1 MPESTPVSVRVE
13 LGERSYEAR
22 VGDGLLRSLGAL
34 TSQLLVLP
42 ANRVLL
48 VCDEGVPAALRDEAT
63 ASLAAAGVRFD
74 LLTMPAS
81 ETEKT
86 LDAVQTLLE
95 RASTLRLERQEPFI
109 ALGGGVIGDITGFA
123 AGIYRRG
130 VPWINCPTTLLAMVD
145 ASVGGKTGANVRSG
159 STLLKNAAGVFHQP
173 RLVVLDRAALR
184 SLSMRQLSAGAAE
197 CIKHAMLSLSAPKPD
212 PALMD
217 STKEWLTRGEL
228 AMPPIELMARQIALK
243 AGVVERDER
252 EVAPDAD
259 GGRAIL
265 NLGHTF
271 AHAVETLAEVS
282 LEAGGGA
289 RPGPLMHGEAVGLGL
304 IAAASTARAMRLV
317 DESVVEET
325 RGLVRAAGLPERV
338 HGLPPDETLLDR
350 MRHDK
355 KTAGGRL
362 RLILPVGRGRVT
374 VHSDV
379 ASTAVNAGWKTIR
392 AT

>member
-22 VGDGLLRSLGAL
+22 VGDGLLGSLGTL

-48 VCDEGVPAALRDEAT
+48 VCDEGVPAALREQAT

-74 LLTMPAS
+74 LFTLRAR
-81 ETEKT
+81 EEGKT
-86 LDAVQTLLE
+86 LDAVQALLE
-95 RASTLRLERQEPFI
+95 RASTLRLERQEPFV
-109 ALGGGVIGDITGFA
+109 ALGGGVIGDVTGFA

-159 STLLKNAAGVFHQP
+159 GTLIKNAAGVFHQP
-173 RLVVLDRAALR
+173 RLVVVDRAALR
-184 SLSMRQLSAGAAE
+184 SLPGRHLAGGAAE
-197 CIKHAMLSLSAPKPD
+197 CIKHAMLSLSAPRPD
-212 PALMD
+212 PTLMD
-217 STKEWLTRGEL
+217 ATKEWLTRGGL
-228 AMPPIELMARQIALK
+228 SSPPIELMARQISLK

-252 EVAPDAD
+252 EVAPDAE

-271 AHAVETLAEVS
+271 AHAMETLSGVS
-282 LEAGGGA
+282 FEADGEL
-289 RPGPLMHGEAVGLGL
+289 RPAPLMHGEAVGLGL

-317 DESVVEET
+317 DEAVVDET
-325 RGLVRAAGLPERV
+325 RLLVRAAGLPERI
-338 HGLPPDETLLDR
+338 HGLPQDEVLLDR

-362 RLILPVGRGRVT
+362 RLIVPVGRGRVT

-379 ASTAVNAGWKTIR
+379 ASTAVNAGWRAIR
-392 AT
+392 AR